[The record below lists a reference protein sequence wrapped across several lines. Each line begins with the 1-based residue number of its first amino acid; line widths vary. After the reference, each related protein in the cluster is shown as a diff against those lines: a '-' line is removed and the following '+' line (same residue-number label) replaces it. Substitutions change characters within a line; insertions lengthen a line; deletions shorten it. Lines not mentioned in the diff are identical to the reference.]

1 MYKYKEAELN
11 KVEFQIKSLT
21 NFLSPV
27 FQLLMPIDVSFECQ
41 KDKDAIQYRS
51 PPQSFGKIHTHISE
65 IDENPDNPAFD
76 FASRR

>member
-27 FQLLMPIDVSFECQ
+27 FQLLMPIDVAFDGQ
-41 KDKDAIQYRS
+41 KDKDAIQDRS
-51 PPQSFGKIHTHISE
+51 PPQGFGKIHAHVSE
-65 IDENPDNPAFD
+65 IDDNPDNPVLDLAFCG
-76 FASRR
+76 